1 LFLESLYEPCKKLQ
15 AASPKEI
22 PEMIPTLLMRVRM
35 IWEHSK
41 YYKSNE
47 RISGLLHKISNE
59 IIQRCK
65 AQIDVEDMLDGDV
78 EKCIKDLNDAIEC
91 GKKWREIYDKHM
103 GIINKHS
110 KNNRKWDFSSN
121 SIFASVEAFVQ
132 RCSELI
138 EICEGQLQFALKG
151 KDTQIPKFAGSRSS

>member
-1 LFLESLYEPCKKLQ
+1 
-15 AASPKEI
+15 
-22 PEMIPTLLMRVRM
+22 MRVRM

-65 AQIDVEDMLDGDV
+65 AKINVSDMLDGDV
-78 EKCIKDLNDAIEC
+78 EKCIQDLTDAIEC
-91 GKKWREIYDKHM
+91 GRKWRDIYDYYAEV
-103 GIINKHS
+103 INKKS
-110 KNNRKWDFSSN
+110 ERKWDFASN

-138 EICEGQLQFALKG
+138 EICQGQLQFALKG
-151 KDTQIPKFAGSRSS
+151 RDSQIPKFGGSRSSEIVGILL